1 MQRLI
6 AEGWRILRFGLV
18 GGAATAT
25 NSVVSVVTHKLGVVP
40 WLAVILGFVPAFV
53 VSYLGHRHFTFKQGS
68 QGAMLR
74 FFVVAL
80 SGLAV
85 GEGVLKGLLTFSPL
99 SSSWCVLLSTL
110 SAPAVTYVAARLWAF
125 REEPAG

>member
-25 NSVVSVVTHKLGVVP
+25 NSVISVATHKLGVVP
-40 WLAVILGFVPAFV
+40 WLAVILGFIPAFA

-68 QGAMLR
+68 PTAMVR

-85 GEGVLKGLLTFSPL
+85 GEGVLQGLLAYSPL

-125 REEPAG
+125 REEPA